1 MINDKQRIL
10 VVDDERFNLDVL
22 VELLKDEYKIIVAK
36 NGEQAIKAAKTM
48 DPDLILLDIMMP
60 EMDGF
65 EVCQALKA
73 DEDSKD
79 IPILFISAL
88 DNASEK
94 IHGLELGAFDYIT
107 KPFQPEEVKA
117 RVKTH
122 LKLYYLQR
130 HLTDMVEQRTR
141 QLARANALLV
151 DLSRVKNEFLHI
163 ISHQLRTPANGI
175 LGLSEMILDL
185 CPDSERKNDIVQA
198 YQHSRD
204 RMLKLLDHTLM
215 LCDLEDS
222 RESFEAASAMI
233 ICEALEQKGVKVKS
247 VCDKKIDVSL
257 NASRE
262 VLTHLVFEL
271 VEIADT
277 ICEDYCVNVHLE
289 DDGIVVLT
297 MHLTG
302 LKVSESGLQA
312 MFSDE
317 ADEHNASSGETL
329 GLSPLVVLKI
339 VEVLNGVVS
348 TSINQD
354 GLGEILLCLPV
365 VIDGGRP

>member
-1 MINDKQRIL
+1 MNDKQRIL

-22 VELLKDEYKIIVAK
+22 VELLKDDYKIIVAK
-36 NGEQAIKAAKTM
+36 NGEQAVKAAKIM
-48 DPDLILLDIMMP
+48 SPDLILLDIMMP

-65 EVCQALKA
+65 EVCQIIKA
-73 DEDSKD
+73 DEASKD

-88 DNASEK
+88 DNATEK

-130 HLTDMVEQRTR
+130 HLTEMVEQRTR
-141 QLARANALLV
+141 QLEKANELLK
-151 DLSRVKNEFLHI
+151 DLSKVKNEFLHI

-175 LGLSEMILDL
+175 LGLSEMLLDL
-185 CPDSERKNDIVQA
+185 CPDSERKNDIVEA

-204 RMLKLLDHTLM
+204 RMLKMLDHTLM

-222 RESFEAASAMI
+222 RESSEASSAMV
-233 ICEALEQKGVKVKS
+233 ICEALEQKGVKTRA
-247 VCDKKIDVSL
+247 VCDKRVDVTL
-257 NASRE
+257 NASKE
-262 VLTHLVFEL
+262 VLTHLVSEL
-271 VEIADT
+271 ADIADAVS
-277 ICEDYCVNVHLE
+277 EDYCVDIHLE
-289 DDGIVVLT
+289 EGDVVVLT
-297 MHLTG
+297 LHLTG
-302 LKVSESGLQA
+302 LNISEQGLKA

-317 ADEHNASSGETL
+317 ADEHNASSGEAL

-339 VEVLNGVVS
+339 AEVLNGVVT
-348 TSINQD
+348 TSLNQD
-354 GLGEILLCLPV
+354 GLGEIKLGLPAIV
-365 VIDGGRP
+365 NGGQY